1 MGPYIQYT
9 NKGPLLSPTPYPTAQ
24 LNFNCSRV
32 FESLYI
38 YNVMAAAGRAWLSTA
53 AAAAAACYIMIVF
66 KIHRDD
72 ICNWESSQFV
82 VT

>member
-9 NKGPLLSPTPYPTAQ
+9 NKGPLLSPTSFLPTAQ
-24 LNFNCSRV
+24 LNLNCSLL

-53 AAAAAACYIMIVF
+53 AAAAAACYIMNCI
-66 KIHRDD
+66 
-72 ICNWESSQFV
+72 
-82 VT
+82 